1 MPAGG
6 LAADD
11 NRQVHRHRV
20 TVYRGDMPPVRITHM
35 AVQVFVHIQ
44 LARSVRL
51 RSEDEIFLL
60 SGGSSRHSRPQEQGQ
75 QKDRYASEPVHTST
89 QTFT

>member
-1 MPAGG
+1 
-6 LAADD
+6 
-11 NRQVHRHRV
+11 
-20 TVYRGDMPPVRITHM
+20 M

-89 QTFT
+89 QTLT